1 MTRLSLGLLGTMLAC
16 QSCQGCKPE
25 LPNVDTSEPQDSE
38 KDDSDSAQDSPV
50 DTDTAPPPPCEFP
63 ELEPNNN
70 PGQATVAELEA
81 WACGVFEAA
90 YDFDHFQ
97 VEVPYAGWLKVDVD
111 AAERGSSAAPFLF
124 VESDSGLGFG
134 ADAEASS
141 TDPLLVVPIPSS
153 GTFTILLTDGYNGS
167 GLDFDYQVKT
177 SLTKAPLSWDYGM
190 TDGTSKDAPMS
201 MDWGDR
207 VYGVV
212 DDSQTVHWIEL
223 PVPEGKAD
231 VQFQV
236 MAHRYG
242 SPLSSTLR
250 LFPRS
255 DGELPDKPTE
265 LANSDPDSS
274 SWDPIL
280 RLSAEGEESWV
291 VSIKVTEGS
300 GTGDL
305 YWFVFEAI
313 EL

>member
-1 MTRLSLGLLGTMLAC
+1 MTRPSAVA
-16 QSCQGCKPE
+16 
-25 LPNVDTSEPQDSE
+25 LPR
-38 KDDSDSAQDSPV
+38 
-50 DTDTAPPPPCEFP
+50 
-63 ELEPNNN
+63 L
-70 PGQATVAELEA
+70 
-81 WACGVFEAA
+81 
-90 YDFDHFQ
+90 
-97 VEVPYAGWLKVDVD
+97 
-111 AAERGSSAAPFLF
+111 FLF

-134 ADAEASS
+134 ADAGASS

-265 LANSDPDSS
+265 LANSDP
-274 SWDPIL
+274 
-280 RLSAEGEESWV
+280 RLQLLGPHPTVKCRGRGELGGEHQGHRGQWHR
-291 VSIKVTEGS
+291 
-300 GTGDL
+300 
-305 YWFVFEAI
+305 
-313 EL
+313 